1 MDELARR
8 LREDAAKIDAEIPAD
23 LDRRIA
29 ASLVA
34 AETSPRRAERGRGL
48 SLSLWWLWWAS
59 SLTGIAAA
67 AAVVLVLNLNSG
79 GYEPVG
85 APLADMPPL
94 LPELDLDVRPAMLTA
109 PLQREFDNLRSDLE
123 KAERAVREALP
134 LSRQGALHESG
145 EAPQGNLPES
155 GSDGTS

>member
-48 SLSLWWLWWAS
+48 SLSLWWAS

-79 GYEPVG
+79 GYEPVD
-85 APLADMPPL
+85 APLADTPPL

>member
-34 AETSPRRAERGRGL
+34 AETSPRRAERGQGL
-48 SLSLWWLWWAS
+48 SLSLWWAS

-85 APLADMPPL
+85 APLADMLPL

-145 EAPQGNLPES
+145 EAPQGTLPES

>member
-8 LREDAAKIDAEIPAD
+8 LREDAANIDAEIPAD

-29 ASLVA
+29 ASLAA
-34 AETSPRRAERGRGL
+34 AETLPRRAERGRGRGL
-48 SLSLWWLWWAS
+48 SLSLWWAS

-67 AAVVLVLNLNSG
+67 AIIVLVLNLNSG
-79 GYEPVG
+79 GYEPVD
-85 APLADMPPL
+85 APVADTPLL

-134 LSRQGALHESG
+134 LSRQGGLHESA
-145 EAPQGNLPES
+145 EAPQGASPES